1 MSFND
6 ILKKIEEENYDLRN
20 IDLLSIVHFKLYDS
34 IVSLKELENIKELID
49 YSISLMK
56 EEDKGVINNE

>member
-1 MSFND
+1 M
-6 ILKKIEEENYDLRN
+6 KKIEEENYDLRN

-49 YSISLMK
+49 YSISLIK
-56 EEDKGVINNE
+56 EEDKEVK

>member
-1 MSFND
+1 MSFSD
-6 ILKKIEEENYDLRN
+6 ILEKVKKENYDLRN

-34 IVSLKELENIKELID
+34 IVSLEELKSIKELID

-56 EEDKGVINNE
+56 EENMEGDK